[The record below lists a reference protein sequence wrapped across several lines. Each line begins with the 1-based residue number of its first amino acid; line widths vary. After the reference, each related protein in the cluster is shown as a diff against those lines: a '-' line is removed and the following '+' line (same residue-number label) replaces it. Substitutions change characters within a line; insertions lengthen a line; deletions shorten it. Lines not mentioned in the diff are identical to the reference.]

1 MVIKDN
7 IMKITARQLRRIIE
21 EEVAK
26 LSEDSIADELEN
38 LRANIRDDEGHI
50 DNLEKDIEDERKEAH
65 RAEEDKDKKEESFR
79 LMGRQLK
86 EIIRSELSQIR

>member
-1 MVIKDN
+1 
-7 IMKITARQLRRIIE
+7 MKITARQLRRIIE

>member
-1 MVIKDN
+1 
-7 IMKITARQLRRIIE
+7 MKITARQLRRIIE
-21 EEVAK
+21 EEAAN
-26 LSEDSIADELEN
+26 LSEDSIADEMEN

-50 DNLEKDIEDERKEAH
+50 DNLEKDIEDEREEVR